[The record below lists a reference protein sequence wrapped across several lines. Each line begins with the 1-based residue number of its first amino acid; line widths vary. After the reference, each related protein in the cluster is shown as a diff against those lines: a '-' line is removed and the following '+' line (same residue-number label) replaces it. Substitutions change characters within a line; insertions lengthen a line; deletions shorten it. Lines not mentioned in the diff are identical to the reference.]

1 MSVKYLVSQYLRE
14 AWMSWSRLKEELAGS
29 RFSVFLTEVEGNSV

>member
-29 RFSVFLTEVEGNSV
+29 RFLTEVEGNSV